1 MLASKLIVVV
11 LTLAACG
18 ASLVALRQGRLDA
31 AHELA
36 ASRLRTA
43 QLDEHLSRVRV
54 EIASQ
59 VHPAHVAQMVDRAG
73 AFEPAVDQTL
83 GESGT
88 PDQPTLNP

>member
-11 LTLAACG
+11 LSLAACG

-54 EIASQ
+54 EIASL
-59 VHPAHVAQMVDRAG
+59 VHPAHVAEMLDQAG
-73 AFEPAVDQTL
+73 AFEPAVDQTP
-83 GESGT
+83 GDT
-88 PDQPTLNP
+88 DAPDMPTLNP